1 MESDLGQHQAKQP
14 SVLSRYATSKNRWIA
29 LVFICLGLAI
39 VVIDNTILNVSV
51 PYILHDLNAP
61 FSDVQWAISGYA
73 LTIATVLIPLGR
85 VGDMVGRKKIFLIGI
100 IIFAIGSMLASVA
113 TDTFTLIFGRAIIQ
127 AVGAAITLT
136 SVLAIIATEF
146 QGRDR
151 AIAFGIWGAIIGAS
165 ATIGPLLGG
174 YLTTFF
180 SWRWSL
186 RINLFIAIV
195 AILGSIFIRESKT
208 PQKKRF
214 DWPGTILIGL
224 GLFSLVYAFIQ
235 GKQFGWIRSTQPL
248 TIFGLTWPS
257 RTVSVIPFLFLG
269 SALLLIGFGFWERTL
284 ERKGGDPLLK
294 ISLFRNRGFSIG
306 LLALLFISFSLFGVF
321 FTLPI
326 YIENV
331 LGYSALTTGI
341 ALLSM
346 TITLFVVASFT
357 GFLSTTIKIK
367 WIVVM
372 GLFMLAVGTF
382 LLIPSVTQHATGW
395 TLAPALV
402 VFGIGFGL
410 SSAQLNNMVISSA
423 PLSVASESSATS
435 ITMRQIGFSI
445 SIAVVGTLL
454 ASALISDVTSTII
467 ADPAIPD
474 AAKVTIISKLQTIDI
489 ESGNLSLNASI
500 PSGVYAAVK
509 QDLEKSL
516 TEATQSS
523 ILSVSFFTVGVAILG
538 FFLPGT
544 IKEQYT
550 KGPSEGEQT
559 KKEERE
565 QVMLSRVE

>member
-1 MESDLGQHQAKQP
+1 MSDDPGQHQATQP
-14 SVLSRYATSKNRWIA
+14 SFFMRYATYKNRWIA
-29 LVFICLGLAI
+29 LIFICLGLAI
-39 VVIDNTILNVSV
+39 VVIDNTILNVSI
-51 PYILHDLNAP
+51 PYILRDLKSP

-85 VGDMVGRKKIFLIGI
+85 VGDLIGRKKIFLIGI
-100 IIFAIGSMLASVA
+100 VIFAIGSLLASAA
-113 TDTFTLIFGRAIIQ
+113 TDTFTLILGRAFIQ
-127 AVGAAITLT
+127 AIGAAITLT

-195 AILGSIFIRESKT
+195 AILGSVFIRESKVS
-208 PQKKRF
+208 QKKRF
-214 DWPGTILIGL
+214 DRMGMVLIGL
-224 GLFSLVYAFIQ
+224 GLFSLVFAFIQ
-235 GKQFGWIRSTQPL
+235 GKQYGWIRPNQPL
-248 TIFGLTWPS
+248 TVFGLSWPS
-257 RTVSVIPFLFLG
+257 STVSVIPFIFLG
-269 SALLLIGFGFWERTL
+269 SVLLLIGFGLWERHL

-294 ISLFRNRGFSIG
+294 ISLFRERGFSIG
-306 LLALLFISFSLFGVF
+306 LVALLLISFSLFGVF

-341 ALLSM
+341 ALLSL

-357 GFLSTTIKIK
+357 GFLATKIKIK
-367 WIVVM
+367 WIVVL
-372 GLFMLAVGTF
+372 GLSLLSVGTF
-382 LLIPSVTQHATGW
+382 LLIPSITQDATGW

-423 PLSVASESSATS
+423 PLSVASESSAAS

-445 SIAVVGTLL
+445 SIAVIGTLL
-454 ASALISDVTSTII
+454 ASALIGDITSSII
-467 ADPAIPD
+467 ADPGIPD
-474 AAKVTIISKLQTIDI
+474 SSKVTIIAELQTIDI
-489 ESGNLSLNASI
+489 ETGNLSIHGNL
-500 PSGVYAAVK
+500 PPGVLAAVK
-509 QDLEKSL
+509 QDVEKSL

-523 ILSVSFFTVGVAILG
+523 ILSVSFFTVGVTILS

-544 IKEQYT
+544 IKEQFNGNGQ
-550 KGPSEGEQT
+550 KK
-559 KKEERE
+559 KKEEENPAIRF
-565 QVMLSRVE
+565 RVE